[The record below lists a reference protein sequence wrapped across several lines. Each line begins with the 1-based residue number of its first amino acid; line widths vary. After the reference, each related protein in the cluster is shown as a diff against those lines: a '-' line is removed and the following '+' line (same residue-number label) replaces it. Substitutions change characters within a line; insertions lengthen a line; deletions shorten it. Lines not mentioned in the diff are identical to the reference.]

1 VAWGQTGA
9 RLGGKFGSARDQ
21 RLGGMSAPAAKTGP
35 GSNGS
40 GPGGTPA
47 DAAAVAGNGK
57 AGKAAKGLAPLPGRI
72 DPQRSN
78 SALADSLRT
87 VRQQRSAS
95 TEGENGWRGA
105 AGARLQNATVDRAK
119 LAWERFAQNPVRN
132 SLKTA
137 GVAAAVAALPV
148 AFAPAMGVAAAAYG
162 VHKARQLH
170 RERPA
175 VRAQRAQRSQDAYRT
190 QMARSTIAA
199 QNLTTMMAGAG
210 VGDKAI
216 EELRRSEGLG
226 DRPGWQQALVERY
239 GPERAQERVGAFVNG
254 WLEDDS
260 RHSEAQPA
268 ATGPRG
274 QPGAPRSYYRQSP
287 PTKRPPRFE

>member
-1 VAWGQTGA
+1 MT
-9 RLGGKFGSARDQ
+9 
-21 RLGGMSAPAAKTGP
+21 APAAKAGAGP
-35 GSNGS
+35 NGS
-40 GPGGTPA
+40 GPGGGPA
-47 DAAAVAGNGK
+47 ESAAVAGDGR
-57 AGKAAKGLAPLPGRI
+57 AGKAAKGLAPLPDKI

-78 SALADSLRT
+78 AALADSLRSA
-87 VRQQRSAS
+87 RQQRSVS
-95 TEGENGWRGA
+95 TEGGNGRRGA
-105 AGARLQNATVDRAK
+105 AGARVQNATVDRAK

-162 VHKARQLH
+162 GHKARQLH

-190 QMARSTIAA
+190 QMARSTIAV
-199 QNLTTMMAGAG
+199 QNLTTMMAGADI
-210 VGDKAI
+210 GDKAI
-216 EELRRSEGLG
+216 EELRRSEGLD

-254 WLEDDS
+254 WLEDNPAK
-260 RHSEAQPA
+260 SEAQPVA
-268 ATGPRG
+268 AGPG
-274 QPGAPRSYYRQSP
+274 KPVAPRSYYRQRA